1 MSKKEQTSTTQ
12 SSPYLVP
19 LAIIIA
25 GALVGAGIYFGGK
38 QPQPPAPERAA
49 VQQQEEP
56 QEQPGEG
63 GEVAGEKLEK
73 TVGDFVVLDE
83 EPCLEDGKPV
93 VYYFGSSGCPHSRWE
108 HPLIKEVAES
118 FGGKISFYDLM
129 DKQEKMDVFQKYLN
143 INGGGIPFIVLGCKY
158 ARVGSGERVGEEA
171 EKQALTELICNL
183 TNNEPSEVCQ

>member
-1 MSKKEQTSTTQ
+1 MSEKEEKSTTQ
-12 SSPYLVP
+12 SSPYLIP
-19 LAIIIA
+19 LAIVIA

-38 QPQPPAPERAA
+38 QPQPPAPEQAA

-83 EPCLEDGKPV
+83 EPCSEDGKPI
-93 VYYFGSSGCPHSRWE
+93 VYYFGSSGCPHCRWE

-129 DKQEKMDVFQKYLN
+129 DKQEKIDVFQKYLS
-143 INGGGIPFIVLGCKY
+143 INGGGIPFIVLGCQY
-158 ARVGSGERVGEEA
+158 ARVGSGERIGEEG
-171 EKQALTELICNL
+171 EKEALTELICNL
-183 TNNEPSEVCQ
+183 TNNQPSEACQ